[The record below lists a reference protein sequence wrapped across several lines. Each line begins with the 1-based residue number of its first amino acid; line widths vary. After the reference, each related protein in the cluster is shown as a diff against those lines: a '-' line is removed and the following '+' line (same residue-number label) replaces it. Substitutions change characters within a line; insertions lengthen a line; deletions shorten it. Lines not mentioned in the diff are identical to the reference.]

1 MLKKLFIKYDKA
13 PYFMIGFIVL
23 LLVGMFV
30 IMFTNT
36 GEKTPLTCQQVN
48 NVLIDLGYEPIDSTY
63 YYEEQSSNLKESI
76 MADNGNIRFNFF
88 EFDNNDS
95 AYTVF
100 YNNHDLIYKNISDG
114 FREWDAH
121 YNNYAMYSMSSN
133 GIYYISIWVG
143 NTAVYAYCDN
153 EYRDELNNI
162 LVSIDYDSS
171 TKNE

>member
-30 IMFTNT
+30 IMFANT
-36 GEKTPLTCQQVN
+36 GDKTPLTCQQVN
-48 NVLIDLGYEPIDSTY
+48 DVLIDLGCEPIDSTY
-63 YYEEQSSNLKESI
+63 YYEEQSSHLKESL

-88 EFDNNDS
+88 EFDDDNS

-100 YNNHDLIYKNISDG
+100 YNNHDMIYEKISDG
-114 FREWDAH
+114 FREWDSH

-133 GIYYISIWVG
+133 GVYYISIWVG

-162 LVSIDYDSS
+162 LVSIGYGTS
-171 TKNE
+171 TENK